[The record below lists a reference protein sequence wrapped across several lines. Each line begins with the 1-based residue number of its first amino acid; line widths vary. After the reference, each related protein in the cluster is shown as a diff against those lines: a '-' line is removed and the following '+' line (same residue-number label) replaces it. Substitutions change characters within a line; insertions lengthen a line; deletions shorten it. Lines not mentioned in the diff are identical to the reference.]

1 MRATFK
7 RFCSITVLCVSF
19 KLHIVKV
26 RVIRLRRYGSKER
39 SVHIYVHLRSSV
51 HVQLKYKKNYILLI
65 SWKSLFSSLNRDD
78 WYIFCTRCLCVSISF
93 TFYCYS
99 IILMASL
106 AFFRG
111 KQCTLL
117 TTLEMGKINKQLTST
132 FLGILITWKCPV
144 ENAVACVASISV
156 WLQSKERPR
165 KGKKGMKDTQ
175 LGSHCSDT
183 LYLSLSLFQCC
194 FVMAFWWTCPSSR
207 PTLKGAGKRRSSTT
221 CQHPSI
227 DPSFNVTDCSS

>member
-7 RFCSITVLCVSF
+7 RFCSIAVLCVSF

-39 SVHIYVHLRSSV
+39 SLHIYVHLRSSV

-106 AFFRG
+106 AFFRR

-117 TTLEMGKINKQLTST
+117 TTLEMGKINNYFYIFGHINHLKMSS
-132 FLGILITWKCPV
+132 GKC
-144 ENAVACVASISV
+144 CS
-156 WLQSKERPR
+156 LRSKHFCLVTEQR
-165 KGKKGMKDTQ
+165 KTKEG
-175 LGSHCSDT
+175 
-183 LYLSLSLFQCC
+183 
-194 FVMAFWWTCPSSR
+194 
-207 PTLKGAGKRRSSTT
+207 
-221 CQHPSI
+221 
-227 DPSFNVTDCSS
+227 